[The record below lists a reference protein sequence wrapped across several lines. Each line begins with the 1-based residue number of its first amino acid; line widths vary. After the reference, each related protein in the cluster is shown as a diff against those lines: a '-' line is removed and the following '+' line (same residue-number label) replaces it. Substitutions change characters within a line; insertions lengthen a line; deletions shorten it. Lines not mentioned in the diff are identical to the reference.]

1 MTSNPGPMLAEEH
14 GTSVFWSVGGHVFEK
29 GGRLML
35 TYCDHFMGEL
45 FT

>member
-14 GTSVFWSVGGHVFEK
+14 GTSVSGQWVVTFFEK

-35 TYCDHFMGEL
+35 TYCDHVMGEL